1 MVDADRTQHSRRNVL
16 KIGGSTLAGTV
27 VTAGCLGTGS
37 TGEQLTPTAGR
48 GTVAMAPVGNV
59 EFETPPETVV
69 GEWGF
74 VADVLTALG
83 HGNTIA
89 AMMDPSFWYTGFYE
103 ELDGVPA
110 RDPYSIPTIGTHDAL
125 KRETLYGLG
134 ADMLA
139 IDPNKMINTYGLDR
153 DDITELEENAAPF
166 FGNHSRDDRGGGW
179 PNYPSGESYQY
190 YTIPGFVEKYGQ
202 VFDERDRA
210 AALVEFYEETLDGI
224 LSDVPDEDP
233 TVALLSAF
241 ANPENFGYWG
251 VDRPVPNHDKPTYG
265 RKQYRDIGVEDAFEG
280 EYTGSSSESEALQID
295 SEALLEV
302 DPDII
307 FFREAIRFV
316 DVDESKLQYGNL
328 YKQTRNIL
336 ESDPVTQ
343 KITAVQE
350 GNLYVG
356 GTDNQGPI
364 INLFQT
370 EMLAKQLYPE
380 TFGTWP
386 GVGEVPPDEELVD
399 RDRLAEI
406 VTGSV

>member
-1 MVDADRTQHSRRNVL
+1 MGNTGRTRRSRRDVL

-27 VTAGCLGTGS
+27 LTAGCTGS
-37 TGEQLTPTAGR
+37 GFVGDESTPTASR
-48 GTVAMAPVGNV
+48 DTVAMAPVGNV

-83 HGNTIA
+83 HGDTIES
-89 AMMDPSFWYTGFYE
+89 MMDPSFWYTGFYE

-134 ADMLA
+134 ADLLA
-139 IDPNKMINTYGLDR
+139 IDPNKFITTYGLDS
-153 DDITELEENAAPF
+153 DDITELEANAAPF
-166 FGNHSRDDRGGGW
+166 FGNHSRDYRGGGW
-179 PNYPSGESYQY
+179 PNYPSGEPYQY
-190 YTIPGFVEKYGQ
+190 YTIPEFVEKYGR
-202 VFDERDRA
+202 VFDEQDRA
-210 AALVEFYEETLDGI
+210 AALVEFYEETLEEI
-224 LSDVPDEDP
+224 LSDVPDENP
-233 TVALLSAF
+233 SIALLSAF

-251 VDRPVPNHDKPTYG
+251 VDRPVPNHDRQTYG
-265 RKQYRDIGVEDAFEG
+265 RKHYRDIGVEDAFAG
-280 EYTGSSSESEALQID
+280 EYTGAGSESEGLQID
-295 SEALLEV
+295 SEALVEV
-302 DPDII
+302 DPDSI

-328 YKQTRNIL
+328 YEQTREIL

-343 KITAVQE
+343 ELTAVQE

-380 TFGTWP
+380 TFGEWP
-386 GVGEVPPDEELVD
+386 GVGEVPPSEQLVE

-406 VTGSV
+406 ITGT